1 MLHVDPGDGHV
12 QTLPAHITHI
22 WDMWH
27 NDGRVAELTMED
39 QGQDQLFEGIGEV
52 GTDWRYGN
60 ELAREEEM

>member
-1 MLHVDPGDGHV
+1 MLWP
-12 QTLPAHITHI
+12 IISHI

-52 GTDWRYGN
+52 DNFSKMVASCTHS
-60 ELAREEEM
+60 AHI